1 MLPQR
6 FTSGSCFVSLLLLT
20 TPASA
25 QTATP
30 ISSSPGWHD
39 VTRHGGKGDGIADDA
54 AAISAAARALPQSG
68 GVLYFPPGHYSV
80 RSPIVLRGG
89 VSLRG
94 AGMGVSRISQA
105 NGANLSSLVS
115 YSAASFVT
123 VSDLTFDGNKAMN
136 ATRNDGLLNFE
147 NSADVIVRNCEFKDA
162 VGHSSVGV
170 ALRFG
175 GDNKRILIDGNYV
188 HDAGTAGTKPADGI
202 YFGGSSVRIVNN
214 LIVKASDTGIVYE
227 AVSNAAEAPSDHGV
241 IASNIVRN
249 TPQGIAVDAA
259 IAGTVGSTTAVIGN
273 TVDGANAVNG
283 ASIFVFKGARGRAQS
298 AVSVVGNIIRD
309 STDGHGIFLD
319 GVSDVVINGNVLSN
333 ISTQKAKHGIT
344 VLRSKAISVVGNT
357 IRGSGGDGI
366 SLQGVTDAAVTS
378 NTVGEPN
385 LAGVEAVGIDVRDQ
399 GSVRSDGVVVVANNV
414 SGTKH
419 KYGLQVADGATNLIA
434 MGNSLAGAVRSF
446 NRATAGRVAFS
457 ANLTPGAPLT
467 NVTSGPDTA
476 LSASGEWRSLQ
487 LSDGGVAST
496 TLRVAAAEPGD
507 GVVCSHDQLGPR
519 LLLLTC
525 HVESSGVIR
534 AILLNRSGGPIVVPA
549 GTLRVLV
556 VRRNDS

>member
-1 MLPQR
+1 VLPQR
-6 FTSGSCFVSLLLLT
+6 LTSGSYFVSLLLLT
-20 TPASA
+20 TSASA
-25 QTATP
+25 QIATP
-30 ISSSPGWHD
+30 GSSSPGWHD

-54 AAISAAARALPQSG
+54 AAIRAAARALPQSG
-68 GVLYFPPGHYSV
+68 GVLYFPPGHYSL
-80 RSPIVLRGG
+80 RSPIVLKNG

-123 VSDLTFDGNKAMN
+123 VSDLTFDGNKATN

-147 NSADVIVRNCEFKDA
+147 NSADVIVKNCEFKDA
-162 VGHSSVGV
+162 VGHPSVGV

-188 HDAGTAGTKPADGI
+188 HDAGAAGKPADGI

-227 AVSNAAEAPSDHGV
+227 AVSNAVEAPSDHGV

-259 IAGTVGSTTAVIGN
+259 IAGTLGSTTAVTGN

-298 AVSVVGNIIRD
+298 AVSVVGNVIRD
-309 STDGHGIFLD
+309 STDGHGILLD
-319 GVSDVVINGNVLSN
+319 AVSDVVINGNVLSG
-333 ISTQKAKHGIT
+333 ISTQKAKHGIA
-344 VLRSKAISVVGNT
+344 VLRSKGISVVGNT

-366 SLQGVTDAAVTS
+366 SLQGVTETAVTG

-457 ANLTPGAPLT
+457 ANLTPGAPD
-467 NVTSGPDTA
+467 SS

-525 HVESSGVIR
+525 HVESSGVVR

-549 GTLRVLV
+549 GTLRALV